1 MKFIRRFSLIGF
13 LLAGVYGCATKLP
26 ALTPSHSVVMP
37 SGTILKVVLT
47 EALGTDKSSPGD
59 HFSGSLAEAIVINGR
74 VLFPRA
80 TKVRGRVY
88 DVREPRRMNGGA
100 LLHLVLTEIS
110 EDGRRIAI
118 TTNHLVTRG
127 DEGVAGTE
135 GHDIHLA
142 ASSHVDFVL
151 ASPVEM

>member
-1 MKFIRRFSLIGF
+1 MKFIRRFLLIGF

-26 ALTPSHSVVMP
+26 ALTPSGSVVMP

-47 EALGTDKSSPGD
+47 EALSTDKSSPGD

-80 TKVRGRVY
+80 TKVQGRVY
-88 DVREPRRMNGGA
+88 DVREPRRLNGGA
-100 LLHLVLTEIS
+100 LLHLVLTEITG
-110 EDGRRIAI
+110 EGGTIAI
-118 TTNHLVTRG
+118 TTNHFVTTG
-127 DEGVAGTE
+127 NEGVAGAQ

-151 ASPVEM
+151 ATPVEM